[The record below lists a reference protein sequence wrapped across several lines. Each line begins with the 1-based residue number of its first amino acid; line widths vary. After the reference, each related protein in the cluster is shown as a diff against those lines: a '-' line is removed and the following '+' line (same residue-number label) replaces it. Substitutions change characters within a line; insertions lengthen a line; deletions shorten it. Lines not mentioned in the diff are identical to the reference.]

1 MPNWCVQNCLLRGP
15 REDVARFCDAVN
27 SLINKPDVRP
37 NGFGKF
43 WLGNVCEAF
52 GYRYDELER
61 TNARL
66 RGNLDPDGEAFPT
79 LFHPEAETVPFKST
93 TLDADTAEV
102 RFSVTTAWGPSDW
115 FNGIIKEQFRAC
127 SYSWQATDEFGNFHT
142 CHNPELLGLKSYEV
156 EQCCEDFVCFE
167 KGEEKEAAAHLEKLT
182 GVPFTFEDI
191 LLGEDHVCGKLS
203 KWNEEHVDNEVYFRF
218 WEEE

>member
-15 REDVARFCDAVN
+15 RKDVAQFYSILT
-27 SLINKPDVRP
+27 SLLHKPEVRE

-52 GYRYDELER
+52 GYDFDKLAAAG
-61 TNARL
+61 ARL
-66 RGNLDPDGEAFPT
+66 RGNVDPSPETSAS
-79 LFHPEAETVPFKST
+79 LCHPEADLVPFRPCI
-93 TLDADTAEV
+93 LDEDTAEV

-115 FNGIIKEQFRAC
+115 FNGMIAERYPAC
-127 SYSWQATDEFGNFHT
+127 DYAWQATDEFGNFHT
-142 CHNPELLGLKSYEV
+142 CHNPELIDLKPYEV
-156 EQCCEDFVCFE
+156 EQWNEDYVSFS
-167 KGEEKEAAAHLEKLT
+167 KGEEREAAAHLEKVT

-191 LLGEDHVCGKLS
+191 LRGEDHIASMLAD
-203 KWNEEHVDNEVYFRF
+203 WNSSHPDEEIYFHY